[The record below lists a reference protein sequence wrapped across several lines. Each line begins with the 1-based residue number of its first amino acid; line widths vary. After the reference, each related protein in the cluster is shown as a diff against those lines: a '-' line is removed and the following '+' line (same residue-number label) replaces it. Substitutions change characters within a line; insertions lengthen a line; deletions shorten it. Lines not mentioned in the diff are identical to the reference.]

1 MFRTIRPGILR
12 QCQKL
17 LQTSQ
22 RQQIRALSESKL
34 NTVVVFVPQQEAWII
49 ERFGKFHKTLSAGL
63 NILMPIIDRI
73 SYIQSLKEIAIDIPQ
88 QAAISIDNVT
98 LQLDGVLYLRVF
110 DPYKAS
116 YGVEDAEYAITQL
129 AQTTM
134 RSEIGKITLDT
145 VFKEREILNIN
156 IVDALNKAAE
166 VWGITCLRY
175 EIRDMR
181 LPDRVQEAMQM
192 QVEAERKKR
201 AAVLESE
208 GARESAINV
217 AEGKK
222 RAKILDSEAHKA
234 EQINIALG
242 EAEAILAVAKAKAES
257 LEVVAKA
264 ISKQNGKNAVSYDVA
279 QQYVS
284 EFGNLA
290 KKGNTIMIPTNA
302 GDVTGMVAQAMTI
315 YKNLSENSAETSE
328 KDEGESS
335 SV

>member
-145 VFKEREILNIN
+145 VFKERETLNIN